1 MKVVEQKLILT
12 EEEKN
17 ILDQAESILHQIVE
31 IIDEGDPIEWSDF
44 CSDEIY
50 GACEIINSFI
60 IDKE

>member
-17 ILDQAESILHQIVE
+17 ILDKAESILHQIVE
-31 IIDEGDPIEWSDF
+31 IMDEGDPIEWSDF
-44 CSDEIY
+44 YEDEIY